1 MLPGS
6 GQTDLGISHHL
17 LIDAQAD
24 RAEVLEN
31 KLPLSLCL
39 SVFLCYLCFDLCFNF
54 RNVLLKRKHGCKYNI
69 LYVIKMYFCFLE
81 REGLLTATC

>member
-24 RAEVLEN
+24 RAEILEN
-31 KLPLSLCL
+31 KLPLFLCL
-39 SVFLCYLCFDLCFNF
+39 SVCLS
-54 RNVLLKRKHGCKYNI
+54 LLP
-69 LYVIKMYFCFLE
+69 
-81 REGLLTATC
+81 LL

>member
-6 GQTDLGISHHL
+6 SQTDPGISHHL
-17 LIDAQAD
+17 LIDAQAEK
-24 RAEVLEN
+24 AEVLEN

-39 SVFLCYLCFDLCFNF
+39 SVFLSYLCFDLCFNF
-54 RNVLLKRKHGCKYNI
+54 RNILLKRKSGCKYSI
-69 LYVIKMYFCFLE
+69 LYVIKMYFCLLE